1 MVRRSEKARHPALP
15 VNWQQELRFGI
26 GSSGKY
32 AVFERAGRRIS
43 YQGVVKE
50 HIYVGNLIK
59 TIVLLNDGTEV
70 KINRFSMDDLP
81 KEGEMIYLYWHL
93 EKGIVLPEKNLVDTD
108 ASRDIE
114 GGDED
119 EEE

>member
-1 MVRRSEKARHPALP
+1 M
-15 VNWQQELRFGI
+15 
-26 GSSGKY
+26 
-32 AVFERAGRRIS
+32 
-43 YQGVVKE
+43 
-50 HIYVGNLIK
+50 
-59 TIVLLNDGTEV
+59 
-70 KINRFSMDDLP
+70 MDDLQ

>member
-1 MVRRSEKARHPALP
+1 
-15 VNWQQELRFGI
+15 
-26 GSSGKY
+26 
-32 AVFERAGRRIS
+32 
-43 YQGVVKE
+43 
-50 HIYVGNLIK
+50 
-59 TIVLLNDGTEV
+59 
-70 KINRFSMDDLP
+70 MDDLP
-81 KEGEMIYLYWHL
+81 KEGEMIYLYWLL

>member
-1 MVRRSEKARHPALP
+1 MTIDYRKI
-15 VNWQQELRFGI
+15 QI
-26 GSSGKY
+26 
-32 AVFERAGRRIS
+32 
-43 YQGVVKE
+43 YQGL
-50 HIYVGNLIK
+50 H
-59 TIVLLNDGTEV
+59 
-70 KINRFSMDDLP
+70 KILADVDFQAQ
-81 KEGEMIYLYWHL
+81 EGEMIYLYWHL